1 MKLKS
6 MFNNFSIRTKAILIT
21 LGIATVIVAIGT
33 LITFYPIIL
42 GIILGSFFIGLPL
55 YGIYVNVEEVLR
67 HGYIE
72 RD

>member
-55 YGIYVNVEEVLR
+55 YGIYINVEEALK

>member
-1 MKLKS
+1 

-55 YGIYVNVEEVLR
+55 YGIYINVEEALK